1 MGLFIQYLFKN
12 IKIKQYK
19 EIFCFKSMAS
29 MSTRRSK
36 QQEDIE
42 ESELSSHNSEDSLTI
57 DSLSAHKVIG
67 KMRNTIYPTV
77 KPMVIYAY
85 NASGLYLFW
94 ICLHYAAANMYT
106 YYCVPSFFQGFIMS
120 PFLVSAPHCKAIRW
134 VVHNG
139 GNTIDNMWIMLATWI
154 CSKLFMNVN
163 INHKNN
169 TEKED

>member
-1 MGLFIQYLFKN
+1 
-12 IKIKQYK
+12 
-19 EIFCFKSMAS
+19 MAS
-29 MSTRRSK
+29 ITTRSK
-36 QQEDIE
+36 QKTEEKSDNSDYDSDDSFNIE
-42 ESELSSHNSEDSLTI
+42 
-57 DSLSAHKVIG
+57 SLSVHRVIRR
-67 KMRNTIYPTV
+67 MVVTVYPSV
-77 KPMVIYAY
+77 KPVVIYAY

-154 CSKLFMNVN
+154 CSKLFMGV
-163 INHKNN
+163 KFPVRP
-169 TEKED
+169 TEDKKEEKTD